1 MAAKERV
8 LPDTGLPHRLSRD
21 DILQILE
28 ERTQS
33 AQNELAG
40 RTDAGPDVLYYL
52 ASKGAAA
59 IRRAVAANIGTP
71 ARANRLLADD
81 TDDDVR
87 VELARKIGR
96 LMPDLAREE
105 NEKLRELT
113 IETLE
118 KLASDQLPR
127 VRAILAE
134 EIKLLD
140 CVPARVVKRLARDA
154 ELMVAA
160 PILEYSPLLSDGDL
174 MEIIATAKAKEAL
187 SAIARR
193 RFLSPNVSDAIAT
206 SLDIPAIAALLA
218 NSDAKIREEALSQII
233 EQAEKVRAWHRP
245 LAVRADLSQRA
256 IRRIAT
262 FVGAALIEKLS
273 QRHNLDEETR
283 QHLNRQLR
291 QRIESGDEAASSEDN
306 ARGIVAAA
314 HSSGRLDD
322 TFVENVAENGR
333 RDVIVVALAT
343 LARVPEE
350 TVKRM
355 LQFGSAKPLTSLVW
369 RAGLPMRVAFKI
381 QRFIMKLP
389 TDQLLPARDG
399 VRFPLTDDEMRW
411 HLGYFD
417 VPV

>member
-8 LPDTGLPHRLSRD
+8 LPDVGLPDKLSRD

-28 ERTQS
+28 ERTQA

-52 ASKGAAA
+52 AAKGAAA
-59 IRRAVAANIGTP
+59 IRRAVAANSATP

-87 VELARKIGR
+87 AELARKIGR

-134 EIKLLD
+134 EIKSLD
-140 CVPARVVKRLARDA
+140 CIPARVVKRLARDA
-154 ELMVAA
+154 ELMVSA
-160 PILEYSPLLSDGDL
+160 PILEYSPLLSDDDL

-193 RFLSPNVSDAIAT
+193 RFLSANVSDAIAT
-206 SLDIPAIAALLA
+206 SLDIPAVASLLA
-218 NSDAKIREEALSQII
+218 NPDAKIREEALGRII

-245 LAVRADLSQRA
+245 LAIRADLSQRA

-273 QRHNLDEETR
+273 QRHNIDEETR

-291 QRIESGDEAASSEDN
+291 ARIEAGDDAVSAEDS
-306 ARGIVAAA
+306 ARHAVAAA
-314 HSSGRLDD
+314 KAAGRLDD
-322 TFVENVAENGR
+322 TFVEDAAENGR
-333 RDVIVVALAT
+333 RDVVAVALAT

-350 TVKRM
+350 IARRM
-355 LQFGSAKPLTSLVW
+355 LQFGSAKPLTALVW
-369 RAGLPMRVAFKI
+369 RAGLPMRTAFKI